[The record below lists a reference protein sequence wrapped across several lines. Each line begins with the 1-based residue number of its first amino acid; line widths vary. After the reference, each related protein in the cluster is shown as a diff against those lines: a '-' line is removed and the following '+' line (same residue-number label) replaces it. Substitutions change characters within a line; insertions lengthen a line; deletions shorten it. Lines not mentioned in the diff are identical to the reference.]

1 MILLKIFFWRLGMS
15 QLSEKELS
23 VLTEAL
29 ADEELLIKKFQMLAS
44 QTNDTEIKNMYER
57 ISKQHQGHFN
67 ALYAHLQ

>member
-1 MILLKIFFWRLGMS
+1 MS

-23 VLTEAL
+23 VLTDAL
-29 ADEELLIKKFQMLAS
+29 ADEELLVKKFQMLAEHA
-44 QTNDTEIKNMYER
+44 NDGEIKNMYER

>member
-1 MILLKIFFWRLGMS
+1 MV

-23 VLTEAL
+23 VLQDL
-29 ADEELLIKKFQMLAS
+29 LSDEELLVKKFQMLA
-44 QTNDTEIKNMYER
+44 THTEDAEIKEKYER